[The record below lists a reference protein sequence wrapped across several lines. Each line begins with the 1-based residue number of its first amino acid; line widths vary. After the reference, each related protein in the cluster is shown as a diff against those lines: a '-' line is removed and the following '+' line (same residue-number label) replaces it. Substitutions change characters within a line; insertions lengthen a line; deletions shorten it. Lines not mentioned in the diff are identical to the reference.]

1 MAIKQ
6 DTFHIITLGCAKNLV
21 DSTTLAATL
30 GNESLHETENPRH
43 AKYIIVNT
51 CGFIH
56 DARKESI
63 EVLQNL
69 AHKKR
74 QGQYLIAAGCLS
86 QRYQERLRDE
96 VPGIDGM
103 IGTRNLKDIVSLT
116 RKLKEGSSNTGVID
130 HDHILYQQSIPG
142 YAVQGTSAYLKIADG
157 CRRACAFCAIPL
169 IKGTLISRDSEVII
183 QDALDLQAN
192 GIQEINLIAQDVT
205 DYRHEAGR
213 QDALA
218 DLLTDLMPKLPDVPW
233 LRLLYTFPGYVSD
246 RLAELMAADN
256 QLLPY
261 LDMPLQHADPAVLLS
276 MNRPSNMDW
285 VRQLISRLRLKIPHL
300 VTRTTLIVGFPT
312 ETEESF
318 MTLKRFVEEI
328 QFDRLGVF
336 TYSPETGTPAEKLGD
351 PIPESVKQARLAE
364 LMELQAG
371 ISYRKNQSL
380 IGQSYDLLVEG
391 VDPSQHILI
400 GRTWREA
407 PEVDGLVI
415 AKGRALV
422 GDMTRVKITGAL
434 EHDLY
439 AEQV

>member
-1 MAIKQ
+1 MAIK
-6 DTFHIITLGCAKNLV
+6 DNTFHIITLGCAKNLV
-21 DSTTLAATL
+21 DSTSLAASL
-30 GNESLHETENPRH
+30 GAENMRETEHARQ

-56 DARKESI
+56 DAREESM
-63 EVLQNL
+63 ETLREY
-69 AHKKR
+69 ARKKR

-86 QRYQERLRDE
+86 QRFQERLRDE
-96 VPGIDGM
+96 VQGIDGL
-103 IGTRNLKDIVSLT
+103 IGTRNLRDIITLT
-116 RKLKEGSSNTGVID
+116 RKLKQGSKDTGVLD

-142 YAVQGTSAYLKIADG
+142 YAIQGNSAYLKIADG

-169 IKGTLISRDSEVII
+169 IKGTLVSREREAII
-183 QDALDLQAN
+183 QDALDLQSA
-192 GIQEINLIAQDVT
+192 GIKELNLIAQDVT
-205 DYRHEAGR
+205 DFQHETGR

-218 DLLTDLMPKLPDVPW
+218 DLLTEMMPKLPDVPW

-246 RLAELMAADN
+246 RLADLMAADN

-261 LDMPLQHADPAVLLS
+261 LDMPLQHADPEVLLS

-285 VRQLISRLRLKIPHL
+285 VRDLINRLRARVPHL
-300 VTRTTLIVGFPT
+300 VTRTTLIVGFPN
-312 ETEESF
+312 ETEKSF
-318 MTLKRFVEEI
+318 ATLKQFVQEI
-328 QFDRLGVF
+328 QFDRVGVF
-336 TYSPETGTPAEKLGD
+336 IYSPEAGTPAEKLGD
-351 PIPESVKQARLAE
+351 PIPGAVKQARLTE
-364 LMELQAG
+364 LMQLQAE

-380 IGQSYDLLVEG
+380 IGNMFDLLVEG
-391 VDPSQHILI
+391 VDPSQNVLV

-415 AKGRALV
+415 ASGKALV

>member
-1 MAIKQ
+1 MAIKEN
-6 DTFHIITLGCAKNLV
+6 TFHIVTLGCAKNLV
-21 DSTTLAATL
+21 DSASLAITL
-30 GNESLHETENPRH
+30 GSENMHETDYARQ

-56 DARKESI
+56 DAREESLGTLR
-63 EVLQNL
+63 EY
-69 AHKKR
+69 ARKKR

-96 VPGIDGM
+96 VNGIDGL
-103 IGTRNLKDIVSLT
+103 IGTRNLRDIITLT
-116 RKLKEGSSNTGVID
+116 RKLKQGVKDTGVLD
-130 HDHILYQQSIPG
+130 HEHILYQQSIPS
-142 YAVQGTSAYLKIADG
+142 YAIQGGSAYLKIADG

-169 IKGTLISRDSEVII
+169 IKGTLISREREAII
-183 QDALDLQAN
+183 QDTLDLQSS
-192 GIQEINLIAQDVT
+192 GIKEINLIAQDVT
-205 DYRHEAGR
+205 DFQHETGR
-213 QDALA
+213 PDALA
-218 DLLTDLMPKLPDVPW
+218 DLLSEMLPQLPEVPW

-246 RLAELMAADN
+246 RLADLMAADN

-261 LDMPLQHADPAVLLS
+261 LDMPLQHADPSVLLS

-285 VRQLISRLRLKIPHL
+285 VRNLIAKLRANVPHL

-312 ETEESF
+312 ETEQAFE
-318 MTLKRFVEEI
+318 TLKNFVQEI

-336 TYSPETGTPAEKLGD
+336 TYSPEVGTPAEKLGD
-351 PIPESVKQARLAE
+351 PIPQAVKQARLAE
-364 LMELQAG
+364 LMELQAA

-380 IGQSYDLLVEG
+380 VGQKFDLLVEG
-391 VDPSQHILI
+391 VDPSQNVLI

-415 AKGRALV
+415 ATGKALV
-422 GDMTRVKITGAL
+422 GDMTQVKITGAL

-439 AEQV
+439 AEQI